1 MSEITT
7 TPTAQLTKAQNIQDV
22 EVALQQI
29 AETANESLAAALN
42 AQIQVLKYVQSPK
55 LYDSSFDLLFANVRK
70 AIKMTDSTKERELIR
85 EKTTVM
91 INNYVFFMQ
100 AKIDYDTAVQRSEY
114 ESLME
119 EAILTLG
126 ESVADVAVAAT
137 TAGTGTAAKV
147 TAKATMKKA
156 VVNSL
161 MKEQAK
167 GKDGLLLKF
176 MRWWNKESA
185 LRQKQ
190 EEFIE
195 TIYSLI
201 GKLAKHKKLIG
212 KSDIIA
218 GLIERYADDIT
229 DHYTQDEWA
238 SVVYQQKEN
247 AKQLKVSSTA
257 SVFGTMVIAFF
268 IWIWRVFSNAGTS
281 VGNWFR
287 KAENE
292 VALTNYSSDIYLYL
306 LGILAILLLIY
317 FIRYWNSNRYISRL
331 RQEASSKE
339 EGIRNKLLTTAQAFE
354 EGDEDYE

>member
-1 MSEITT
+1 MSKITT
-7 TPTAQLTKAQNIQDV
+7 TPTAQLTNAQNIQDV

-42 AQIQVLKYVQSPK
+42 AQIQVLRYVQSPK

-70 AIKMTDSTKERELIR
+70 AIKMTDSSKEREMIR
-85 EKTTVM
+85 EKTIVM
-91 INNYVFFMQ
+91 INNYIFFMQ

-126 ESVADVAVAAT
+126 ESVADVAVAAAS
-137 TAGTGTAAKV
+137 AGTSAAAKV
-147 TAKATMKKA
+147 AMKKA

-167 GKDGLLLKF
+167 GKDGVLLKF
-176 MRWWNKESA
+176 MRFWNKASA
-185 LRQKQ
+185 LKQKQ
-190 EEFIE
+190 EEFVE

-212 KSDIIA
+212 KSNIIA
-218 GLIERYADDIT
+218 GLIERHADDIT
-229 DHYTQDEWA
+229 EHYTQNDWD
-238 SVVYQQKEN
+238 SVSYQSKANE
-247 AKQLKVSSTA
+247 KQLRISSTV
-257 SVFGTMVIAFF
+257 SVLSTMF
-268 IWIWRVFSNAGTS
+268 IVFCVWLWRGISNAGIS

-292 VALTNYSSDIYLYL
+292 VALTNYSNDIYLYL
-306 LGILAILLLIY
+306 LGILVILILVC
-317 FIRYWNSNRYISRL
+317 FIRYWYGNRSVSQL
-331 RQEASSKE
+331 RQEATSKE
-339 EGIRNKLLTTAQAFE
+339 EKIRNELSSIAQAFE

>member
-7 TPTAQLTKAQNIQDV
+7 TPTVQLTKAQNIQDV

-70 AIKMTDSTKERELIR
+70 AIKMTDSSKEREMIR
-85 EKTTVM
+85 EKSVVM
-91 INNYVFFMQ
+91 INNYIFFMQ

-119 EAILTLG
+119 EAVLALG
-126 ESVADVAVAAT
+126 ESVADVATAAA
-137 TAGTGTAAKV
+137 TAGTGTAAK
-147 TAKATMKKA
+147 AAMKQA

-176 MRWWNKESA
+176 MRWWNKDSA
-185 LRQKQ
+185 LKQKQ
-190 EEFIE
+190 EEFVE

-212 KSDIIA
+212 KSNIIA
-218 GLIERYADDIT
+218 GLIERHTDDIT
-229 DHYTQDEWA
+229 EHYTQDDWK
-238 SVVYQQKEN
+238 SVSYQSKANEI
-247 AKQLKVSSTA
+247 QLRMSSTV
-257 SVFGTMVIAFF
+257 SVLSTMGIAFCV
-268 IWIWRVFSNAGTS
+268 WIWRGISNAGTS

-292 VALTNYSSDIYLYL
+292 VALTNYSNDIYLYL
-306 LGILAILLLIY
+306 LGILVILILVCY
-317 FIRYWNSNRYISRL
+317 IRYWCGNRSVSQL
-331 RQEASSKE
+331 RQEVTSKE
-339 EGIRNKLLTTAQAFE
+339 EKIRNELSSIAQAFE
-354 EGDEDYE
+354 EGDEDYD